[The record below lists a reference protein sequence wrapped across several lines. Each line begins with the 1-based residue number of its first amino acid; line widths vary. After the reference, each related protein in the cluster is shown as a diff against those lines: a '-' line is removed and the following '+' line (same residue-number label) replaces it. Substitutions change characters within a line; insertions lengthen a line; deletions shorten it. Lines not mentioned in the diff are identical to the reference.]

1 MANKFQDGLWILDTE
16 SNTELL
22 LGITHPIRIKKL
34 EWFPSAGAQTLL
46 IKDQDAEVKVSRT
59 SIAGSPAGDEFID
72 YDKPLETNGFV
83 LHTLTAG
90 GTLYVYLD

>member
-59 SIAGSPAGDEFID
+59 SLAASPAGDDFID
-72 YDKPLETNGFV
+72 YDKSLEINGFI

>member
-1 MANKFQDGLWILDTE
+1 MANVFNDGIWILDTE

-22 LGITHPIRIKKL
+22 LGITHRIRVKKL
-34 EWFPSAGAQTLL
+34 EWFPSAGAETLL
-46 IKDQDAEVKVSRT
+46 IKDQFGKVRVSRT
-59 SIAGSPAGDEFID
+59 SLAASPAGDDFID
-72 YDKPLETNGFV
+72 YDKPLEINGFV